1 MSGSHSFP
9 KALLALLMLLC
20 FICAAP
26 VAAAADRLT
35 IRGAGFGHGVGMSQ
49 YGAYGMAQNGASYRD
64 ILSHYY
70 TGTRVDDSGTG
81 RTVRVLLQSLRG
93 QATFTGA
100 TAAAGKKLNPGT
112 AYRVRRGPA
121 GMVDLLSPSGRRMKR
136 VVAPLVV
143 SGRPLVL
150 KGRALNGRVDGAY
163 RGKFEFR
170 PGYVGVQ
177 AVNAVSLEHYI
188 RGVVGDEMPP
198 SWHPEALKA
207 QAVAART
214 YAVTTSKAGNGFDQ
228 YPDTRSQV
236 YGGIAAEEPTVD
248 VAVAATRGELVT
260 YQGRP
265 VVTFFF
271 STSGGRT
278 EDVENTPLGDAPLPW
293 LKSVEDPQDK
303 LSPRHRWGP
312 IRMTFT
318 RAKRRLGDL
327 VLGEF
332 RGIKVTRRGRS
343 PRVVTAEVVGSRG
356 RTSTTGA
363 VLRARLGLFDTWAYF
378 TSVSADEKEEQTD
391 QEEPP
396 RTDSTGGVSPTA
408 MAARE
413 LGRQIAG
420 LAFPARGD
428 VLVERLEGGRWVRV
442 GLAEVAGSGRYALA
456 LDQAGRYRVRFRG
469 ERGPVVKI
477 R

>member
-1 MSGSHSFP
+1 MSGSRSLP
-9 KALLALLMLLC
+9 MALLALLLLLLG
-20 FICAAP
+20 AAP
-26 VAAAADRLT
+26 LARAADRLT

-49 YGAYGMAQNGASYRD
+49 YGAYGMAQSGASYRD

-70 TGTRVDDSGTG
+70 TGTTVDGSGAG
-81 RTVRVLLQSLRG
+81 KTVRVLLQSLRG
-93 QATFTGA
+93 QASFTAA
-100 TAAAGKKLNPGT
+100 TSAAGKRLNPAT
-112 AYRVRRGPA
+112 VYRVRRGPA

-136 VVAPLVV
+136 VAAPLVAR
-143 SGRPLVL
+143 GRGLVL
-150 KGRALNGRVDGAY
+150 MGRALNGRSDGAY
-163 RGKFEFR
+163 RGRFEFR

-177 AVNAVSLEHYI
+177 TVNAVSLESYL

-248 VAVAATRGELVT
+248 AAVAATRGELVT
-260 YQGRP
+260 YQGQP
-265 VVTFFF
+265 VVTYFF

-278 EDVENTPLGDAPLPW
+278 ENVENTSLGTAPVPW
-293 LKSVEDPQDK
+293 LKSVADPQDK
-303 LSPRHRWGP
+303 VSPRHRWGP
-312 IRMTFT
+312 IRLTFKQ
-318 RAKRRLGDL
+318 AKAKLGDL
-327 VLGEF
+327 VLGGF

-343 PRVVTAEVVGSRG
+343 PRVVTAEVVGTRG
-356 RTSTTGA
+356 RTTTTGA

-378 TSVSADEKEEQTD
+378 TSVTADEEEEAPEE
-391 QEEPP
+391 EEPP

-408 MAARE
+408 MAARD
-413 LGRQIAG
+413 LGRRIAG
-420 LAFPARGD
+420 HAFPTRGD
-428 VLVERLEGGRWVRV
+428 VLVERRDGRRWVRV
-442 GLAEVAGSGRYALA
+442 GLAEVGADGRYVLA
-456 LDQAGRYRVRFRG
+456 LERAGRYRVKFRG
-469 ERGPVVKI
+469 ERGPVVRI

>member
-1 MSGSHSFP
+1 MSGSRSFP
-9 KALLALLMLLC
+9 MALLALLMLLC
-20 FICAAP
+20 AAP
-26 VAAAADRLT
+26 VADAANRLT

-70 TGTRVDDSGTG
+70 TGTQVDDSGAG
-81 RTVRVLLQSLRG
+81 KTVRVLLQSLRG
-93 QATFTGA
+93 QAAFSGA
-100 TAAAGKKLNPGT
+100 TSAAGKKLNPAT
-112 AYRVRRGPA
+112 RYRVRRGPA

-136 VVAPLVV
+136 VAAPLVV

-150 KGRALNGRVDGAY
+150 HGRALNGRDDGAY

-248 VAVAATRGELVT
+248 TAVAATRGELVT
-260 YQGRP
+260 YQGAP

-278 EDVENTPLGDAPLPW
+278 EDVENTSLGNGPLPW

-303 LSPRHRWGP
+303 VSPRHRWGP
-312 IRMTFT
+312 IRLTFKQ
-318 RAKRRLGDL
+318 AKSKLGDL

-332 RGIKVTRRGRS
+332 RGIKVTKRGKS
-343 PRVVTAEVVGSRG
+343 PRVVTAEVVGSKG
-356 RTSTTGA
+356 RTTTTGA

-378 TSVSADEKEEQTD
+378 TSVSADEEEEEPEE
-391 QEEPP
+391 EEPP

-428 VLVERLEGGRWVRV
+428 VLVERLEGKRWVRV
-442 GLAEVAGSGRYALA
+442 GLAEVADSGRYRLA
-456 LDQAGRYRVRFRG
+456 LDQAGRYRVTFRG
-469 ERGPVVKI
+469 ERGPVVRI

>member
-1 MSGSHSFP
+1 MSGSRSFCL
-9 KALLALLMLLC
+9 ALLALLTLL
-20 FICAAP
+20 FAAP
-26 VAAAADRLT
+26 AADAAERLT

-70 TGTRVDDSGTG
+70 TGTRVDGSGAG
-81 RTVRVLLQSLRG
+81 KTVRVLLQSQRG
-93 QATFTGA
+93 QAAFSGGTS
-100 TAAAGKKLNPGT
+100 AAGKRLNPAT
-112 AYRVRRGPA
+112 TYRIRRGPS
-121 GMVDLLSPSGRRMKR
+121 GTVELLSPTGRKLKR
-136 VVAPLVV
+136 VAAPLVV
-143 SGRPLVL
+143 RGKGLLL
-150 KGRALNGRVDGAY
+150 KGRALNGRVDSAY

-170 PGYVGVQ
+170 PGYLGVQ
-177 AVNAVSLEHYI
+177 AVNAVSLDQYV

-207 QAVAART
+207 QAIAART

-236 YGGIAAEEPTVD
+236 YGGIAAETPTVD
-248 VAVAATRGELVT
+248 AAVAATRGELVT
-260 YQGRP
+260 YNGVP

-278 EDVENTPLGDAPLPW
+278 EDVENTTLGTTPQPW
-293 LKSVEDPQDK
+293 LKSVEDPHDK
-303 LSPRHRWGP
+303 VSPRHRWGP
-312 IRMTFT
+312 TRLTFAQ
-318 RAKRRLGDL
+318 AKKKLGDL
-327 VLGEF
+327 VQGDF
-332 RGIKVTRRGRS
+332 RGIKVTKRGRS
-343 PRVVTAEVVGSRG
+343 PRVVTAEVVGSQG
-356 RTSTTGA
+356 RTPTTGA
-363 VLRARLGLFDTWAYF
+363 VLRARLGLYDTWAYF
-378 TSVSADEKEEQTD
+378 TSISSEEEEEQPEE
-391 QEEPP
+391 EEPP

-420 LAFPARGD
+420 FVFPARGD
-428 VLVERLEGGRWVRV
+428 VLVERREGRRWVRV
-442 GLAEVAGSGRYALA
+442 GLAEVAESGRYALA
-456 LDQAGRYRVRFRG
+456 LDRAGKYRARFRG